1 MTVIKVYGDDS
12 GIQAAACGQNR
23 NFVSKS
29 LVEEKS
35 PADVICYFFF
45 VFDELHS
52 LFKSS

>member
-35 PADVICYFFF
+35 PADYFFL